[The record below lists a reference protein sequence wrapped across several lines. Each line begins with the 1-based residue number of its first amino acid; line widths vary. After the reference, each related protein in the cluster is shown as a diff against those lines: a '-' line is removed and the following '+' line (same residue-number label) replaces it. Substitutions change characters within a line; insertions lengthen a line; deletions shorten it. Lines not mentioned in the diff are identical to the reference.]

1 MADTIS
7 IGSFVHLK
15 NKKLGYLD
23 TCELVGR
30 EPHFAQFSEA
40 KAMVRTSDQ
49 PNRDNGSGTWQIVSA
64 NGKADGTPLDNTAQI
79 HLRNCYEAPLG
90 YLSLFG
96 RISDAD
102 VGTLIGMAPQY
113 FGGGAYVFTAP
124 SLDGRFG
131 ATVGPASFALPL
143 AENPPDHRVVPIL
156 AGSLVKL
163 RCYIAPG
170 QEDGVRADNHYLQAF
185 GPLDSLGMLESSW
198 TKSTGTGLVFSSP
211 NESHAPD
218 EDFQLW
224 EISLS
229 EFRG

>member
-1 MADTIS
+1 MTENIA

-23 TCELVGR
+23 TCELVNR
-30 EPHFAQFSEA
+30 EPHFASFTEA
-40 KAMVRTSDQ
+40 RAMVRTSDL
-49 PNRDNGSGTWQIVSA
+49 PNRDSGSGTWQIVSA
-64 NGKADGTPLDNTAQI
+64 SGKPDGTPLDNTAQI
-79 HLRNCYEAPLG
+79 HLRNCYVSPLG
-90 YLSLFG
+90 YLALFG

-113 FGGGAYVFTAP
+113 FGGGAYVFTVP
-124 SLDGRFG
+124 SLEGRFG

-170 QEDGVRADNHYLQAF
+170 HEDGVRGDNHYLQAF
-185 GPLDSLGMLESSW
+185 GPLDKLGMLESSW

-211 NESHAPD
+211 SESPALD
-218 EDFQLW
+218 EESQLW

-229 EFRG
+229 DLQG